1 MLQQVMSSI
10 HVFFYKLSGGRI
22 GGRIHK
28 ADVLL
33 LTTTGRKTGKKRTT
47 PLLYVRDG
55 NRLVIIASN
64 GGRPIDPSWWMNL
77 KRNPIAMV
85 QVKRLKE
92 TIYAQRAIGSEKERL
107 WRLVSYLFSSDDN
120 YFEKN
125 DENNT
130 AVFFFSE
137 NTGKR
142 ARVALTYIT
151 SK

>member
-1 MLQQVMSSI
+1 MLQQAMSST

-85 QVKRLKE
+85 QVKSLKE

-107 WRLVSYLFSSDDN
+107 WRLMTNVYPAYDN
-120 YFEKN
+120 YLKKT
-125 DENNT
+125 DRDIQ
-130 AVFFFSE
+130 VVVLMP
-137 NTGKR
+137 K
-142 ARVALTYIT
+142 T
-151 SK
+151 S

>member
-1 MLQQVMSSI
+1 MLQQAMSST

-85 QVKRLKE
+85 QVKSLKE

-107 WRLVSYLFSSDDN
+107 WRLMTNVYPAYDN
-120 YFEKN
+120 YLKKT
-125 DENNT
+125 DRDIPVVVLMPKT
-130 AVFFFSE
+130 A
-137 NTGKR
+137 
-142 ARVALTYIT
+142 
-151 SK
+151 

>member
-1 MLQQVMSSI
+1 MLQQLMSST

-64 GGRPIDPSWWMNL
+64 GGRPMDPSWWMNL

-92 TIYAQRAIGSEKERL
+92 TVYAQRAIGSEKERL
-107 WRLVSYLFSSDDN
+107 WRLMTSVYPAYDN
-120 YFEKN
+120 YLKKT
-125 DENNT
+125 DRDIP
-130 AVFFFSE
+130 VVVLMP
-137 NTGKR
+137 K
-142 ARVALTYIT
+142 T
-151 SK
+151 S

>member
-1 MLQQVMSSI
+1 MLQQVMSST

-107 WRLVSYLFSSDDN
+107 WRLMTNVYPAYDN
-120 YFEKN
+120 YLKKT
-125 DENNT
+125 DRDIPVVVLMPKT
-130 AVFFFSE
+130 P
-137 NTGKR
+137 
-142 ARVALTYIT
+142 
-151 SK
+151 

>member
-1 MLQQVMSSI
+1 MLQQVMSST

-33 LTTTGRKTGKKRTT
+33 LTTTGRKTGKRRTT

-64 GGRPIDPSWWMNL
+64 GGRPLDPSWWMNL

-92 TIYAQRAIGSEKERL
+92 TVYAQRAIGSEKERL
-107 WRLVSYLFSSDDN
+107 WRLMTSVYPAYDN
-120 YFEKN
+120 YLKKT
-125 DENNT
+125 DRDIP
-130 AVFFFSE
+130 VVVLMP
-137 NTGKR
+137 K
-142 ARVALTYIT
+142 T
-151 SK
+151 S

>member
-1 MLQQVMSSI
+1 MLQQVMSST

-85 QVKRLKE
+85 QVKSLKE

-107 WRLVSYLFSSDDN
+107 WRLMTNVYLAYDN
-120 YFEKN
+120 YLKKT
-125 DENNT
+125 DRDIPVVVLMPKT
-130 AVFFFSE
+130 P
-137 NTGKR
+137 
-142 ARVALTYIT
+142 
-151 SK
+151 